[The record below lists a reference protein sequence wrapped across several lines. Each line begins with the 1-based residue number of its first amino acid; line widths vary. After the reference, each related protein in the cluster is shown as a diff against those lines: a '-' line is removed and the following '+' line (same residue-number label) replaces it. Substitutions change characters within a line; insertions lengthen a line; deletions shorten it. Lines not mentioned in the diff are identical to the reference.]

1 MKSFCLFVCLVCCT
15 HGFSQEE
22 QQRSKEAASKFESL
36 YNAGKYTDIFAM
48 FNPGMQTALPADKTS
63 TFFTQVKTQA
73 GNLKQRTFERYESG
87 FASYK
92 AEFERV
98 TFRLNIAVDD
108 AGLIGGLFIK
118 PYVADTAPKPERN
131 SVKLILPF
139 KDEWTVFWGGD
150 TREQNYHVDYVAQ
163 KNAFDI
169 VIRDS
174 SGKSYLTHGK
184 TNEDYYAFGKELIAP
199 CDGEVVLV
207 VDGIKDNVPGQMNAI
222 YVPGNTV
229 VIKVAANEYLLFA
242 HFKQHSIVVK
252 EGQKIKQGQLL
263 GLCGNS
269 GNSSEPHLHFH
280 IQNVEN
286 MMNATG
292 MKCYFDNIIVNGS
305 PKSDYSPVKGEKI
318 RNK

>member
-1 MKSFCLFVCLVCCT
+1 MRFFCLLVCLACCIN
-15 HGFSQEE
+15 GFSQED
-22 QQRSKEAASKFESL
+22 QRSKDAASKFESL
-36 YNAGKYTDIFAM
+36 YNAGKYNDIFAM
-48 FNPGMQTALPADKTS
+48 FNPAMQTALPADKTN

-73 GNLKQRTFERYESG
+73 GNLKQRAFERYEAG

-118 PYVADTAPKPERN
+118 PYVADMTPKPERN

-174 SGKSYLTHGK
+174 NGKSYLTHGK

-292 MKCYFDNIIVNGS
+292 IKCYFDNIIVNGS
-305 PKSDYSPVKGEKI
+305 PKSDYSPVKGERI

>member
-1 MKSFCLFVCLVCCT
+1 MRLFCLLVCLACCIN
-15 HGFSQEE
+15 GFSQED
-22 QQRSKEAASKFESL
+22 QRSKDAASKFESL
-36 YNAGKYTDIFAM
+36 YNAGKYNDIFAM
-48 FNPGMQTALPADKTS
+48 FNPAMQTALPADKTN

-73 GNLKQRTFERYESG
+73 GNLKQRAFERYEAG

-118 PYVADTAPKPERN
+118 PYVADMTPKPERN

-174 SGKSYLTHGK
+174 NGKSYLTHGK

-292 MKCYFDNIIVNGS
+292 IKCYFDNIIVNGS
-305 PKSDYSPVKGEKI
+305 PKSDYSPVKGERI

>member
-1 MKSFCLFVCLVCCT
+1 MRSLFLLSLLLYSTLV
-15 HGFSQEE
+15 FSQDEKPA
-22 QQRSKEAASKFESL
+22 SKQAASKFETL
-36 YNAGKYTDIFAM
+36 YNTGKYNEIFAM
-48 FNPGMQTALPADKTS
+48 FNPAMQAALPADKTNN
-63 TFFTQVKTQA
+63 FLTQVKTQA
-73 GNLKQRTFERYESG
+73 GNIRQRTFEQYESG

-92 AEFERV
+92 AEFERI
-98 TFRLNIAVDD
+98 TFRLNIAIDD
-108 AGLIGGLFIK
+108 AGMISGLFIK
-118 PYVADTAPKPERN
+118 PYVANTAPKPERN
-131 SVKLILPF
+131 SVKMSLPF

-150 TREQNYHVDYVAQ
+150 TREQNYHVDHVAQ

-174 SGKSYLTHGK
+174 SGKSYLNNGK
-184 TNEDYYAFGKELIAP
+184 TNEDYYAFGKEIIAP

-207 VDGIKDNVPGQMNAI
+207 VDGIKDNVPGEMNPI

-229 VIKVAANEYLLFA
+229 IIKAATNEYLLFA
-242 HFKQHSIVVK
+242 HFKHYSIVVK
-252 EGQKIKQGQLL
+252 EGQKVSKGQLL

-286 MMNATG
+286 MMSATG
-292 MKCYFDNIIVNGS
+292 IKCYFDNILVNGL
-305 PKSDYSPVKGEKI
+305 PKSDYSPVKGDKI

>member
-1 MKSFCLFVCLVCCT
+1 MRLFCLLVCLACCIN
-15 HGFSQEE
+15 GFSQED
-22 QQRSKEAASKFESL
+22 QRSKDAASKFESL
-36 YNAGKYTDIFAM
+36 YNAGKYNDIFAM
-48 FNPGMQTALPADKTS
+48 FNPAMQAALPADKTN
-63 TFFTQVKTQA
+63 TFLTQVKTQA
-73 GNLKQRTFERYESG
+73 GNLKQRAFERYEAG

-139 KDEWTVFWGGD
+139 KEEWTVFWGGD

-292 MKCYFDNIIVNGS
+292 IKCYFDNIIVNGS
-305 PKSDYSPVKGEKI
+305 PKSDYSPVKGERI

>member
-1 MKSFCLFVCLVCCT
+1 MRPLCLLLFVLFAASAVA
-15 HGFSQEE
+15 QEE
-22 QQRSKEAASKFESL
+22 NKTSKEAASRFEAL
-36 YNAGKYTDIFAM
+36 YNAGRYGEVFAL
-48 FNPGMQTALPADKTS
+48 FNPAMQAALPADKTS
-63 TFFTQVKTQA
+63 DFLTQVKAQA
-73 GNLKQRTFERYESG
+73 GSIRQRTFERYEAG

-92 AEFERV
+92 ADFERV

-108 AGLIGGLFIK
+108 AGLISGLFIK
-118 PYVADTAPKPERN
+118 PYVADVTPKPQRN

-150 TREQNYHVDYVAQ
+150 TREQNYHVDHVAQ
-163 KNAFDI
+163 KNAFDM

-199 CDGEVVLV
+199 CEGEVVLV
-207 VDGIKDNVPGQMNAI
+207 VDGIKDNVPGEMNPI

-229 VIKVAANEYLLFA
+229 VVKSATNEYLLFA
-242 HFKQHSIVVK
+242 HFKHNSIVVK
-252 EGQKIKQGQLL
+252 EGQKVKQGQLL

-292 MKCYFDNIIVNGS
+292 IKCYFDTILVNGS

>member
-1 MKSFCLFVCLVCCT
+1 MRFFCLLVCLACCIN
-15 HGFSQEE
+15 GFSQED
-22 QQRSKEAASKFESL
+22 QRSKDAASKFESL
-36 YNAGKYTDIFAM
+36 YNAGKYNDIFAM
-48 FNPGMQTALPADKTS
+48 FNPAMQTALPADKTN
-63 TFFTQVKTQA
+63 TFLTQVKTQA
-73 GNLKQRTFERYESG
+73 GNLKQRAFERYEAG

-118 PYVADTAPKPERN
+118 PYVADMTPKPERN

-139 KDEWTVFWGGD
+139 KEEWTVFWGGD

-169 VIRDS
+169 VIRDT

-292 MKCYFDNIIVNGS
+292 IKCYFDNIIVNGS
-305 PKSDYSPVKGEKI
+305 PKSDYSPVKGERI

>member
-1 MKSFCLFVCLVCCT
+1 MRFFWLLVCLACCIN
-15 HGFSQEE
+15 GFSQED
-22 QQRSKEAASKFESL
+22 QRSKDAASKFESL
-36 YNAGKYTDIFAM
+36 YNAGKYNDIFAM
-48 FNPGMQTALPADKTS
+48 FNPAMQTALPADKTN

-73 GNLKQRTFERYESG
+73 GNLKQRAFERYEAG

-118 PYVADTAPKPERN
+118 PYVADMTPKPERN

-139 KDEWTVFWGGD
+139 KEEWTVFWGGD

-169 VIRDS
+169 VIRDT
-174 SGKSYLTHGK
+174 SGKSYLPHGK

-292 MKCYFDNIIVNGS
+292 IKCYFDNIIVNGS
-305 PKSDYSPVKGEKI
+305 PKSDYSPVKGERI